1 MSPSTAVVAESGTHL
16 TSTSDV
22 SNTEK
27 DSGNKTHL
35 LHQPSE
41 MTTSTA
47 DSPSISSN
55 STSSDDGSKDDPLSE
70 YFTEQRVKKLNKIA
84 EEENEALNLNLGLP
98 VDLTAY
104 TRRNI
109 APTGIIQ
116 KVLRPPILTL
126 IRIFDWLLSWVEG
139 PLFHFWGNIVP
150 LSLRQRITF
159 LGWAIYFPIH
169 KALIGR
175 RTGLHRDVSL
185 EYHALTTVMW
195 WGRLFP
201 ITIKRMR
208 FSLSQ
213 LHACHPGDG

>member
-1 MSPSTAVVAESGTHL
+1 MSPSTTGVDDSGTP
-16 TSTSDV
+16 TSTDV
-22 SNTEK
+22 PNTEK
-27 DSGNKTHL
+27 DSGNKL
-35 LHQPSE
+35 SSE
-41 MTTSTA
+41 MTTSTE
-47 DSPSISSN
+47 DSPSISSNN

-98 VDLTAY
+98 VDLTSY

-169 KALIGR
+169 KLLLGR